1 MTFFEKSGD
10 LYLIVDGL
18 PDSNNVN
25 LFFLPATVV
34 VVVAVVVVVVVVV
47 VVGKLLGQ
55 HDSENLMKT
64 QNIKKI
70 LRIILQ

>member
-34 VVVAVVVVVVVVV
+34 VVVLVFV
-47 VVGKLLGQ
+47 VVGKMLRQ
-55 HDSENLMKT
+55 QDSENLMKT

-70 LRIILQ
+70 LKIMLK